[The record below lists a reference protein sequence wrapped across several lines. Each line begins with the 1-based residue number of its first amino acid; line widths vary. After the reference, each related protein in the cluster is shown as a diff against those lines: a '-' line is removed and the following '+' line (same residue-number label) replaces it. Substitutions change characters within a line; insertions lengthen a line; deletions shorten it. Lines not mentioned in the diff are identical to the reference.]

1 MDKVRLMQ
9 TIKGCEDALKTL
21 EGALLW
27 GLKDD
32 AEIENLSDPQTRVEA
47 ELSRDGIILRFEYTF
62 EMAWKL
68 MKELNDF
75 LGTPCYSPK
84 DCIRLSAKNGLIDN
98 PEEWL
103 EYLEYTDN
111 RNLIVHTYGR
121 ANTQRISGKIEDFT
135 RDTGVLVHKAKEKV
149 GEVV

>member
-1 MDKVRLMQ
+1 MDKVKLMQ
-9 TIKGCEDALKTL
+9 TIKDCEDALKTL

-32 AEIENLSDPQTRVEA
+32 EEIEDLADPQMRAEA

-62 EMAWKL
+62 ETAWKL

-84 DCIRLSAKNGLIDN
+84 DCIRVSAKNGLIDN
-98 PEEWL
+98 PEKW
-103 EYLEYTDN
+103 LEYTDD

-121 ANTQRISGKIEDFT
+121 VNTQRISGKIEDFVK
-135 RDTGVLVHKAKEKV
+135 DTKLLLDGANKKLAN
-149 GEVV
+149 VV

>member
-1 MDKVRLMQ
+1 MDKVKITE
-9 TIKGCEDALKTL
+9 TIKDCEGALKTL
-21 EGALLW
+21 EGVLTW

-32 AEIENLSDPQTRVEA
+32 AEIENIGDPQMRSEA

-62 EMAWKL
+62 ETAWKL

-84 DCIRLSAKNGLIDN
+84 DCIRLSAKNDLIDN
-98 PEEWL
+98 PEKWL
-103 EYLEYTDN
+103 EYADN

-121 ANTQRISGKIEDFT
+121 ANAQRISGKIEDFT
-135 RDTGVLVHKAKEKV
+135 KDTGVLLRKAKEKV
-149 GEVV
+149 KELE

>member
-1 MDKVRLMQ
+1 MDKVKLTQ
-9 TIKGCEDALKTL
+9 TIKDCEDALKTL
-21 EGALLW
+21 EGVLLW

-32 AEIENLSDPQTRVEA
+32 AEIEGIADPQKRAVA

-98 PEEWL
+98 PEKW
-103 EYLEYTDN
+103 LEYTDN

-121 ANTQRISGKIEDFT
+121 INAQRIGGKIEEFVKDVKLLLDGANKKLAET
-135 RDTGVLVHKAKEKV
+135 L
-149 GEVV
+149 

>member
-1 MDKVRLMQ
+1 MDKVKLTQ
-9 TIKGCEDALKTL
+9 TIKDCEDALKTL
-21 EGALLW
+21 EGVLLW

-32 AEIENLSDPQTRVEA
+32 AEIEGIADPQKRAVA

-84 DCIRLSAKNGLIDN
+84 DCVRLSAKNGLIDN
-98 PEEWL
+98 PEKW
-103 EYLEYTDN
+103 LEYTDN

-121 ANTQRISGKIEDFT
+121 INAQRIGGKIEEFVKDVKLLLDGANKKLAET
-135 RDTGVLVHKAKEKV
+135 L
-149 GEVV
+149 